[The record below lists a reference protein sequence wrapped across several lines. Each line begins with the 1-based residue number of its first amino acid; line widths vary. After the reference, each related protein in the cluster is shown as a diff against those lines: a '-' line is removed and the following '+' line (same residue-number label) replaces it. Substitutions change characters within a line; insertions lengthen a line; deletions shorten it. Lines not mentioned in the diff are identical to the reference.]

1 MSEIL
6 TMEEIER
13 KFDGEW
19 VLIEDVEAN
28 DQLEIIRGKVT
39 YHGKDKNELHRRAKK
54 SESSY
59 IATRYIGEIDPK
71 MEFLLGFQSHESV

>member
-6 TMEEIER
+6 TMEEIEK

-28 DQLEIIRGKVT
+28 EQLEILRGKVT
-39 YHGKDKNELHRRAKK
+39 YHGKDKNELHRLAMK
-54 SESSY
+54 SKTKHFASLF
-59 IATRYIGEIDPK
+59 IGKPDPK
-71 MEFLLGFQSHESV
+71 MEFLLGFKNT